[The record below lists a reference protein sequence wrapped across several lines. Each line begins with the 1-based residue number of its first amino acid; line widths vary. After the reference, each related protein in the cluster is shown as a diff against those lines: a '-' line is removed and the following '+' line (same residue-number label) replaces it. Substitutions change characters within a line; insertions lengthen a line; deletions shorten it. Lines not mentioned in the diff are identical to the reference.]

1 MRFGIPAAILG
12 SLYRKDTGLGLP
24 CWPWRVTTMYSTVT
38 FFPGA
43 TCSEGIRTLH
53 SAFPA
58 RHATNPVVQLTGI
71 HSDLDYSLLPKEEPR
86 HGRHGRYLCL
96 DPFLTVCTN
105 GSPALSSREASQYS
119 SALQGKS
126 PYFRNVS
133 PSQALGTFLLPRPSQ
148 PTARPQSDC
157 NSEKAE
163 ALLLQSQ
170 TDTTEALFRRH
181 TPPCSFSVLP
191 FLMVYF

>member
-1 MRFGIPAAILG
+1 
-12 SLYRKDTGLGLP
+12 
-24 CWPWRVTTMYSTVT
+24 MYSTVT
-38 FFPGA
+38 FFPWCA

-58 RHATNPVVQLTGI
+58 GYAMNPVVQLTGM
-71 HSDLDYSLLPKEEPR
+71 HGDLDYSLLPKR
-86 HGRHGRYLCL
+86 NQGTVGTLCL

-105 GSPALSSREASQYS
+105 GSPALHGREASQYS
-119 SALQGKS
+119 SALQGMS

-133 PSQALGTFLLPRPSQ
+133 PSQAFGTFLSPRPSQ

-170 TDTTEALFRRH
+170 TDTTEALSRRH
-181 TPPCSFSVLP
+181 TPLAPFESYP
-191 FLMVYF
+191 FLMVYFYTRTLF

>member
-58 RHATNPVVQLTGI
+58 WHATNPVVQLTGI
-71 HSDLDYSLLPKEEPR
+71 HGDLDYSLLPKEEPR
-86 HGRHGRYLCL
+86 HSRHGRYLCL

-119 SALQGKS
+119 SAFQGMS

-133 PSQALGTFLLPRPSQ
+133 PSQALGTFSLTSTISTYGSAPIRL
-148 PTARPQSDC
+148 
-157 NSEKAE
+157 
-163 ALLLQSQ
+163 
-170 TDTTEALFRRH
+170 
-181 TPPCSFSVLP
+181 
-191 FLMVYF
+191 